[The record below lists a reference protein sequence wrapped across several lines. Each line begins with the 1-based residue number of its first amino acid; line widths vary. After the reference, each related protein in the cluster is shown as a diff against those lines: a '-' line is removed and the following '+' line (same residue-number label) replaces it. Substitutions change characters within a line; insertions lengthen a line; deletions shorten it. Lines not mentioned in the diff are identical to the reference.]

1 MLESIAW
8 LILRKLFF
16 LNFKKIILIRKDH
29 KPEPA
34 VGLCRCMVVIA
45 LHLKF

>member
-8 LILRKLFF
+8 LILRKFF
-16 LNFKKIILIRKDH
+16 PFKKIILIRKDH
-29 KPEPA
+29 KSEPA